1 MWAEESCLCLRWT
14 VSEKFELD
22 LRRRGRG
29 LEVAV
34 PGLTRTVPGFV
45 NDLELAFAF
54 VGRADR
60 EGGLLVLL

>member
-1 MWAEESCLCLRWT
+1 MMLADESCLRLRGT

-34 PGLTRTVPGFV
+34 PGLTRTAPDFV
-45 NDLELAFAF
+45 NDLELGFI
-54 VGRADR
+54 GRAD
-60 EGGLLVLL
+60 

>member
-1 MWAEESCLCLRWT
+1 MWAEESCLCLRGT

-45 NDLELAFAF
+45 NDLELAF
-54 VGRADR
+54 VGRVDR
-60 EGGLLVLL
+60 EGGFLVL

>member
-1 MWAEESCLCLRWT
+1 MLADESCLRLRGT

-34 PGLTRTVPGFV
+34 PGLTRTAPDFV
-45 NDLELAFAF
+45 NDLELGFI
-54 VGRADR
+54 GRAD
-60 EGGLLVLL
+60 